1 MKREDLLWVL
11 LVVTWGLL
19 STAVKSQP
27 ARSAQ
32 ADKSG
37 SGCSSWV
44 EITAGGEPF
53 SLRFPVTPRHST
65 SEVPDGRRW
74 DVYVAGEGD
83 KIFSLRYRK
92 KGSDEG
98 KWSQLIFDD
107 LELARRPHKD
117 ILWQSACLLDGY
129 SAVEEVQKG
138 AAGYYWRELRISS
151 DRYLYSVSMGAR
163 TAEGVESG
171 EAQCFFESVKLRASS
186 P

>member
-1 MKREDLLWVL
+1 MKREAVLCVL
-11 LVVTWGLL
+11 LLITGGLL

-27 ARSAQ
+27 ARSAK
-32 ADKSG
+32 ADKNTFE
-37 SGCSSWV
+37 CSSWV
-44 EITAGGEPF
+44 EITASEEPF
-53 SLRFPVTPRHST
+53 SLHFPVTPKHGT
-65 SEVPDGRRW
+65 SKVPDGRRW

-107 LELARRPHKD
+107 LELARRPHRD
-117 ILWQSACLLDGY
+117 ILWQSACLLNGY
-129 SAVEEVQKG
+129 STIEEVRKG
-138 AAGYYWRELRISS
+138 VAGYYWRDLRIFT

-163 TAEGVESG
+163 TAEEVESG
-171 EAQCFFESVKLRASS
+171 EAQCFFESVKLRVSS